1 MFRRCKYDFTVYF
14 ICRTRRQ
21 AECGVK
27 YMDHKQ
33 SIKLKSVRNARELGG
48 YPSYDGKIVKSGV
61 LLRTAKLDEMT
72 SEDIQILKEHY
83 RVGTIIDFRMA
94 MEIANADP
102 MIGDAYYAH
111 LDVIDTAVFSSQ
123 SAANIDIKKL
133 TIFQLVRLA
142 EMTGMLDEKMYI
154 GFLTSD
160 MGQKAYSQFFRILL
174 ETSPDR
180 AVLWH
185 CTSGKDRTGLAAMLL
200 LAALGV
206 DEKVIMEDY
215 LLTNEYNADKIES
228 TKRFMLSNGLDDAYA
243 EKAAL
248 VYDKVDERFMQTA
261 LVYLKQTYGSVVGY
275 IRDGLHITQDEINQL
290 KEKYLV

>member
-1 MFRRCKYDFTVYF
+1 M
-14 ICRTRRQ
+14 
-21 AECGVK
+21 
-27 YMDHKQ
+27 
-33 SIKLKSVRNARELGG
+33 
-48 YPSYDGKIVKSGV
+48 
-61 LLRTAKLDEMT
+61 
-72 SEDIQILKEHY
+72 
-83 RVGTIIDFRMA
+83 
-94 MEIANADP
+94 
-102 MIGDAYYAH
+102 
-111 LDVIDTAVFSSQ
+111 IDTAVFSSQ

-261 LVYLKQTYGSVVGY
+261 LVYLKQ
-275 IRDGLHITQDEINQL
+275 
-290 KEKYLV
+290 KYLV